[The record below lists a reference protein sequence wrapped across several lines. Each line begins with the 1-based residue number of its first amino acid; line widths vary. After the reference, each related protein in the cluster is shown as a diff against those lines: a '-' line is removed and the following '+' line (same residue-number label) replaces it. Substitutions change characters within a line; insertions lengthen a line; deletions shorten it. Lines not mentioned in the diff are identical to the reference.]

1 MTTRREFVTSLGA
14 AAIGAGTQGYRSP
27 LPAPEPGGGIGTL
40 GAAEARI
47 RPLGVQLYTVRDL
60 MRRDVEGTLARVGEI
75 GYREVE
81 WWGSFDRTP
90 AQLSSALRAAG
101 LTSPSAH
108 VGLETLEGDAG
119 SRTIATAQEI
129 GHHYLVVASMPVE
142 WRRTLDDWRRVAER
156 MNRVG
161 ERLRAAGMQ
170 YAYHNHDFEFRPL
183 EGRIPFDVLCES
195 TDPGLVQIE
204 VDLFWIIH
212 GGGDP
217 LAFFSRWPGRVP
229 MVHVKDRTADGRM
242 VDVGAGVI
250 DWRAIFARRA
260 QAGIRHYFVEH
271 DEPPDPMASI
281 AASYRYLSRLSV

>member
-1 MTTRREFVTSLGA
+1 MDQRHVPTRREFVTAIGSAATA
-14 AAIGAGTQGYRSP
+14 AAGYRQWYRSP
-27 LPAPEPGGGIGTL
+27 LPAPHAAANL
-40 GAAEARI
+40 G
-47 RPLGVQLYTVRDL
+47 PLGLQVYTVCDE

-75 GYREVE
+75 GYRGVE

-119 SRTIATAQEI
+119 SRTIAAAQEI
-129 GHHYLVVASMPVE
+129 GHHYLVVAWMPVE

-170 YAYHNHDFEFRPL
+170 YAYHNHDYEFRPL

-195 TDPGLVQIE
+195 TDPSLVQIE
-204 VDLFWIIH
+204 MDLFWIVH

-217 LAFFSRWPGRVP
+217 LALFSRWPGRVP
-229 MVHVKDRTADGRM
+229 LVHVKDRTADGRM

-250 DWRAIFARRA
+250 DWRGILARRR
-260 QAGIRHYFVEH
+260 QAGIRHIFVEH
-271 DEPPDPMASI
+271 DEPADPWASI
-281 AASYRYLSRLSV
+281 RASYGYLSRLTV